1 MQSSSAT
8 LRKKCRPRLGRLNQ
22 GYISLLLTPKH
33 TDGSCTVSLARYG
46 AYEVQLVE
54 LAHDADDGGSSLWL
68 RLYDR
73 DSRSSLDDRRCDD
86 LEHAESLVEHLLSRA
101 MQLHSIHV

>member
-1 MQSSSAT
+1 M
-8 LRKKCRPRLGRLNQ
+8 RKKCRPRLGRLNQ

-54 LAHDADDGGSSLWL
+54 LAHDTDDGGSSLWL

-73 DSRSSLDDRRCDD
+73 DSRSCLDDRCCDD
-86 LEHAESLVEHLLSRA
+86 LEHAELLVEHLLSRA
-101 MQLHSIHV
+101 MQLHGIHV